1 MYNLQQPAD
10 VFTLRKAEA
19 CRCGFFPLRS
29 RGGSC
34 RVCQCVLITHYI
46 FISSTSF
53 LIVIFRSTSSPS
65 LTPPLH
71 FSTPPTPGGLKSE
84 ILNFKKNFHKI
95 SIIPYNY
102 TEVYYNWPY
111 YKLNTSRLCK
121 LPHYKLQSSNLNFIA
136 NTLKENIQNIIKK
149 E

>member
-34 RVCQCVLITHYI
+34 RVYQCVLITHYI
-46 FISSTSF
+46 FIPSTTF
-53 LIVIFRSTSSPS
+53 LLIPLPSIFSTSSTLTLPPPS
-65 LTPPLH
+65 LP
-71 FSTPPTPGGLKSE
+71 STSTPGGLKSKT
-84 ILNFKKNFHKI
+84 LNFKKNFHKI

-102 TEVYYNWPY
+102 TEVYHNWPY
-111 YKLNTSRLCK
+111 YKLNTLAYANSLTT
-121 LPHYKLQSSNLNFIA
+121 NFNRKI
-136 NTLKENIQNIIKK
+136 
-149 E
+149 